1 MGFDTN
7 TDCCWRI
14 VLPNGEDWNP
24 GDGVPHFTSEQAA
37 VDARLGEEE
46 GVVPPGVKAAR
57 FDAPCVTI
65 SCEDCEVDP
74 GAGDVFSQLHCQDV
88 EEARLLA
95 RDSDWKV
102 LSDGRTYCWDCP
114 VPEAVPSDA

>member
-1 MGFDTN
+1 MSIHTN
-7 TDCCWRI
+7 TEYCWRL
-14 VLPNGEDWNP
+14 VLPTGEDWNP

-37 VDARLGEEE
+37 MDARLGEER
-46 GVVPPGVKAAR
+46 GAPLGVKAVR
-57 FDAPCVTI
+57 FDAPCVTV
-65 SCEDCEVDP
+65 SCEECEVDP

-102 LSDGRTYCWDCP
+102 LPDGRTYCWDCP
-114 VPEAVPSDA
+114 VPEEETIDA